1 LRPAPVTI
9 ATWSLSFITAFLPNL
24 QLYGKHLTLLH
35 K

>member
-9 ATWSLSFITAFLPNL
+9 ATWSLSFIFAFLPGL
-24 QLYGKHLTLLH
+24 QFHGKHLTLLH